1 MSPVQVEQLLF
12 ECLLCTG
19 CWTISCLLA
28 LHCDSSRLTS
38 EPERWKPLWPPFG
51 HVEEQCPGF
60 LHSLWADEAHPSSSP
75 GILGNASS
83 PLAWEGQRTHL
94 SGHPGAERCSQRGSG
109 MLSEPLTP

>member
-38 EPERWKPLWPPFG
+38 ESERWKPLWPPFG

-83 PLAWEGQRTHL
+83 PLAWEG
-94 SGHPGAERCSQRGSG
+94 
-109 MLSEPLTP
+109 